1 MTDYSKEFIKTLCS
15 KINKTMTEDD
25 IDELFNLYRKSTSE
39 IQDRILCQ
47 KKND

>member
-15 KINKTMTEDD
+15 KINKVMTTDD
-25 IDELFNLYRKSTSE
+25 VDELFNLYLQ
-39 IQDRILCQ
+39 IQRENRTCQ